1 MLIVLIGYR
10 GTGKTTV
17 ARLLAEK
24 LSIDWIDADVQI
36 ERRAGKS
43 IADIFSDDGET
54 AFRDLESAVIARLA
68 LRKNL
73 VVAAGGGAVMREEN
87 RKALAAADAM
97 VWLKADAQTVAQR
110 ISGDASNAA
119 RRPNLTATGGI
130 DEIRE
135 LLALREPIYR
145 RCATCQVDTV
155 GKSPADV
162 VDEILNA
169 LGASA

>member
-17 ARLLAEK
+17 ARLLAEQ
-24 LSIDWIDADVQI
+24 LSLDWIDADVEI

-43 IADIFSDDGET
+43 IAEMFADEGES
-54 AFRDLESAVIARLA
+54 AFRDLETEVIAL
-68 LRKNL
+68 LTSRKNL
-73 VVAAGGGAVMREEN
+73 VVATGGGAVMREQN
-87 RKALAAADAM
+87 REALAAADEI
-97 VWLKADAQTVAQR
+97 VWLKADAET
-110 ISGDASNAA
+110 ISLRVSVDATSTS

-145 RCATCQVDTV
+145 LSATCQVDTV
-155 GKSPADV
+155 GKSPTEV
-162 VDEILNA
+162 VDEIA
-169 LGASA
+169 ASLGDPK